1 MKYRIQDVVP
11 SERKDPV
18 KKIKNLIY
26 QGKPLCPK
34 SVKRGKCQIR
44 SENHV
49 TVLQGKRSTECT
61 NKPLPQGQQTLIS
74 FPCHFRCPI
83 GHFFVCLF
91 GGGGSGYGPTAKI
104 PHLSLPIN
112 TQSLGWEARH
122 TGLGTQVVNRKAA
135 LSWLPKM

>member
-1 MKYRIQDVVP
+1 MVP

-91 GGGGSGYGPTAKI
+91 GGGVGLDMDQLQRYLISHYQSI
-104 PHLSLPIN
+104 HNLSAGKPD
-112 TQSLGWEARH
+112 TLGWAH
-122 TGLGTQVVNRKAA
+122 KLLIGKL
-135 LSWLPKM
+135 L

>member
-61 NKPLPQGQQTLIS
+61 NKPLPQGQQTLFFFLVIS
-74 FPCHFRCPI
+74 DVQLGTFL
-83 GHFFVCLF
+83 FVCL